1 LIILVNSNF
10 AIVATS
16 LRSQRETFSSRNVRQ
31 VSQRTQVIQ
40 QNVLFVKQYNFTTHS
55 FNCMK
60 NIKFDLRFLMF
71 MDSAKKYKIVYAED
85 SKYIANVVKRNLL
98 NAGFDVYYSE
108 NVQGV
113 FELVKRIKPDLVLL
127 DNLMPI
133 KDGFSV
139 LSELKSDEETK
150 NIPIIFFTTE
160 ADKSHIIQSIGSGAA
175 DYIVK
180 DSRTIGDL
188 IPRIQKL
195 LKKIEEKNKY

>member
-1 LIILVNSNF
+1 
-10 AIVATS
+10 
-16 LRSQRETFSSRNVRQ
+16 
-31 VSQRTQVIQ
+31 
-40 QNVLFVKQYNFTTHS
+40 
-55 FNCMK
+55 MK

-108 NVQGV
+108 NGQGV

-195 LKKIEEKNKY
+195 LKKIEEKNKN